1 MNRWDELN
9 DPSYVKDGD
18 TQENSSLYSFGVPV
32 TVGVVVMRVRG
43 GTMVSKTRTVHAR
56 GNLKAQITDESV
68 LYLKDNK
75 KETNAWFQACGI
87 NVPLGGTQLGV
98 IRSIDFNGSIAQNA
112 ENVNSGNKSVRW
124 SLNNLSKDAAIHYND
139 KNRASDF
146 VKDLGLQLPAIF
158 KDIQDSDVIVRD
170 IGVNVN
176 KEIENVTQS
185 QQFKRWFGDWQND
198 PENASK
204 VVNADGKDGS
214 NPDIRYSLVGETND
228 GIEVYETSE
237 EVRALPFSERKKLF
251 TEIMRE
257 QYAGRTAKFTRNGH
271 VYYARFDESDIS
283 KNVYGDKRSSF
294 RGYRAKI
301 NVGAD
306 GNIFELVENA
316 TYNGSRAEVG
326 KDSAAHENVQYWDYF
341 VKTVRIDGRYYD
353 ITANVRKTDAEE
365 FVYSIQLNESKIKRA
380 SPPIGFHEES
390 VRSGEQRSTDSI
402 AQNGAD
408 VNSENED
415 CGIR

>member
-204 VVNADGKDGS
+204 VVNANGKDGS
-214 NPDIRYSLVGETND
+214 NPDIRLWEKPMTGLRCTRQAKKCVLFHSAKEKNCSPKLCASSMQGGRQSLHATAMYIMLGLMKVIFRKMYMG
-228 GIEVYETSE
+228 TS
-237 EVRALPFSERKKLF
+237 VHRS
-251 TEIMRE
+251 
-257 QYAGRTAKFTRNGH
+257 
-271 VYYARFDESDIS
+271 VDIAPKS
-283 KNVYGDKRSSF
+283 M
-294 RGYRAKI
+294 
-301 NVGAD
+301 
-306 GNIFELVENA
+306 
-316 TYNGSRAEVG
+316 
-326 KDSAAHENVQYWDYF
+326 
-341 VKTVRIDGRYYD
+341 
-353 ITANVRKTDAEE
+353 
-365 FVYSIQLNESKIKRA
+365 
-380 SPPIGFHEES
+380 
-390 VRSGEQRSTDSI
+390 
-402 AQNGAD
+402 
-408 VNSENED
+408 
-415 CGIR
+415 

>member
-1 MNRWDELN
+1 
-9 DPSYVKDGD
+9 
-18 TQENSSLYSFGVPV
+18 
-32 TVGVVVMRVRG
+32 
-43 GTMVSKTRTVHAR
+43 
-56 GNLKAQITDESV
+56 
-68 LYLKDNK
+68 
-75 KETNAWFQACGI
+75 
-87 NVPLGGTQLGV
+87 
-98 IRSIDFNGSIAQNA
+98 
-112 ENVNSGNKSVRW
+112 
-124 SLNNLSKDAAIHYND
+124 
-139 KNRASDF
+139 
-146 VKDLGLQLPAIF
+146 
-158 KDIQDSDVIVRD
+158 
-170 IGVNVN
+170 
-176 KEIENVTQS
+176 
-185 QQFKRWFGDWQND
+185 
-198 PENASK
+198 
-204 VVNADGKDGS
+204 
-214 NPDIRYSLVGETND
+214 
-228 GIEVYETSE
+228 
-237 EVRALPFSERKKLF
+237 
-251 TEIMRE
+251 MRE

-415 CGIR
+415 VRYSLIEYTDEIRFLTSDVTYLYKQSMRTQKKKTYPRRQVNKPLSIRPKRTAV